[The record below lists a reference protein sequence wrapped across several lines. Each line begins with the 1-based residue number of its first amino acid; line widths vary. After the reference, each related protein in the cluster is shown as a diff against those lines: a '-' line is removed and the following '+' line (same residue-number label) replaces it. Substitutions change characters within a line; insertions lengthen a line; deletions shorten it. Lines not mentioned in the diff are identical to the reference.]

1 MTAHLRSHDHVHVV
15 IGQYNGPSLKPV
27 VVSLLLFVVCVIT
40 GTCFY
45 SMYPGEGKSFG
56 QGLYMSIITLT
67 TVGFGAFTAETEA
80 GKVFG
85 AFWMIIG
92 VASLG
97 GFVASFTEFMVSMK
111 DRERDKKEHDA
122 EDVLNEELKD
132 HNGRIDKM
140 RYLQYAQLKYNI
152 ASKQL

>member
-15 IGQYNGPSLKPV
+15 IGQYNGPSLKPLL
-27 VVSLLLFVVCVIT
+27 VSLVSFIGSVII

-45 SMYPGEGKSFG
+45 SMYPGEGKTWG

-85 AFWMIIG
+85 AFWMLIG

-97 GFVASFTEFMVSMK
+97 AVVASFTELMV
-111 DRERDKKEHDA
+111 ELKENEKPKSGENDA
-122 EDVLNEELKD
+122 DEILHEELRD
-132 HNGRIDKM
+132 HQG
-140 RYLQYAQLKYNI
+140 
-152 ASKQL
+152 